1 VTDRF
6 RLFPAALIG
15 GASLIL
21 SLGAGLPASHAATE
35 AAEGIDSLLRSPFG
49 HYLAGRYA
57 QQRFDYHDA
66 AKLYALPLETDP
78 NDPALLTAAYLALIG
93 DGQIVEAAALAQRL
107 VSIAPDDRLADMVLA
122 IETIKD
128 GQWARAAARL
138 DTMPTNGLNALVGP
152 LLKGWVAVGLGKPDQ
167 AQDAAAPLAHTKGMS
182 AIVELQLGLMN
193 DVAGRADVAETHY
206 RQALA
211 NVAQG
216 SLRLIELVGNFYQ
229 RQNKTAEAKALYDK
243 VATEQSSGL
252 WLDQMRRAL
261 ATGPKVAPVIATPQ
275 QGAAEVLFEI
285 ATILVQQEAT
295 EPGLR
300 FGRLA
305 LDLQPDFTLARMLVA
320 GVVSAQNHGEEAI
333 ALYREVPPDTAFG
346 WQARLDIA
354 LELDKLD
361 RTEEAVALLQT
372 LIKERPEQIEAR
384 LQLGNVQRGHERYA
398 EAAAAYSDVLQVVGE
413 AQPEHWSI
421 FYFRGICY
429 ERGKQWPKAE
439 ADLRKA
445 LELSP
450 DQPLVLNYLAY
461 SWIEM
466 GQHFDEALDMLRRAV
481 AARPSDGYIIDSL
494 GWAFY
499 RLGRYDEAVTNLE
512 HAVEFKPVDPTINDH
527 LGDAYWRAGRHVE
540 ARYQWRRA
548 LQFKPAA
555 EQVPTIEAKIEKG
568 LTESSGG

>member
-1 VTDRF
+1 MTERF
-6 RLFPAALIG
+6 RLSPAALVG

-21 SLGAGLPASHAATE
+21 SLCAGVPAGHAATDTSD
-35 AAEGIDSLLRSPFG
+35 GIDTLPRSPLG

-57 QQRFDYHDA
+57 QQKYDYHDA
-66 AKLYALPLETDP
+66 AKLYALPLEADP

-93 DGQIVEAAALAQRL
+93 DGQMAEAAALAQRL

-138 DTMPTNGLNALVGP
+138 DAMPNAGLNTLVAP
-152 LLKGWVAVGLGKPDQ
+152 LLKGWVAIGQGKPDQ
-167 AQDAAAPLAHTKGMS
+167 AQDAAAPLAHTKGMN
-182 AIVELQLGLMN
+182 AIVELQLALMN
-193 DVAGRADVAETHY
+193 DVAGRPDQAETHY

-216 SLRLIELVGNFYQ
+216 SLRLVELVGNFYQ
-229 RQNKTAEAKALYDK
+229 RQNKIAEAKALYDK
-243 VATEQSSGL
+243 ATGEQSSGL
-252 WLDQMRRAL
+252 WLDQMRKAL
-261 ATGPKVAPVIATPQ
+261 EAGQKVAPVIATPQ

-285 ATILVQQEAT
+285 ATILVQQEAG

-300 FGRLA
+300 FGRMA

-320 GVVSAQNHGEEAI
+320 GVVSSQNHGEDAI
-333 ALYREVPPDTAFG
+333 ALYREVPSDTPFG

-361 RTEEAVALLQT
+361 RADEAVALLQT
-372 LIKERPEQIEAR
+372 LIKERPDQIEAH
-384 LQLGNVQRGHERYA
+384 LQLGNVQRAHEHYA
-398 EAAAAYSDVLQVVGE
+398 DAAAAYSDVLQAIGTP
-413 AQPEHWSI
+413 QPEHWSI
-421 FYFRGICY
+421 YYFRGICY

-439 ADLRKA
+439 ADMRKA
-445 LELSP
+445 LELQP

-461 SWIEM
+461 SWIEL
-466 GQHFDEALDMLRRAV
+466 GQHYDEALDMLRKAV
-481 AARPSDGYIIDSL
+481 AGRPNDGYIVDSL

-499 RLGRYDEAVTNLE
+499 RLGRYDDAVAQLE
-512 HAVEFKPVDPTINDH
+512 HAVEYKPVDPTINDH

-540 ARYQWRRA
+540 ARYQWQRA
-548 LQFKPAA
+548 LLFKPAA
-555 EQVPTIEAKIEKG
+555 DQVPTIQAKIEKG